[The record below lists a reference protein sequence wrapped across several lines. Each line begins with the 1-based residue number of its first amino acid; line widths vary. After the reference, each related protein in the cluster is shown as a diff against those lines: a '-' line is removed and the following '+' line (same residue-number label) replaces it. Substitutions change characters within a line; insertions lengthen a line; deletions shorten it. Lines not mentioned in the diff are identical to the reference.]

1 MKYLLESLKDVFPK
15 TEDNVTGSGEVYS
28 RKKTFEEEEGCEY
41 DDKIDEIHER
51 MLAEINYSDY
61 KNDPTTSSRKKIQSN
76 INRINS
82 QLKEVEQMI
91 NHASKLKLE
100 SGANSSVWNKGILSK
115 FLTIR
120 ERLNRLSQKIVEMNN

>member
-61 KNDPTTSSRKKIQSN
+61 KNDESKTSRNKINSN
-76 INRINS
+76 INLINTK
-82 QLKEVEQMI
+82 LREVEQMI
-91 NHASKLKLE
+91 NHASKLKME
-100 SGANSSVWNKGILSK
+100 SGVNSSIFGTRTLSK
-115 FLTIR
+115 FSSIK
-120 ERLNRLSQKIVEMNN
+120 ERLNRLSQKIVEMHS